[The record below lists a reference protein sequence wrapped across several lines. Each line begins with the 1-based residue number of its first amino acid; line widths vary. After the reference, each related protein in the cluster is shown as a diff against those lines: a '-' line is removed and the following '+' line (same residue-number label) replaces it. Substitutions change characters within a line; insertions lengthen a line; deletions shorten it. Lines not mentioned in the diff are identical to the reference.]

1 MRLSRQEI
9 VMNYAVLGFFA
20 LMTLVPLVGLLSS
33 AVSSPSAAAPQFG
46 IPDSIHL
53 SNFVTAWE
61 EAHFSRYLLSS
72 AIVSTTAT
80 TICCFVSTLAGYA
93 FATMEFRGRSVLFA
107 LIVAGIIVPSEAVI
121 VPQYFELRSVGLTD
135 TYVSLIGPMTAGAL
149 AFGTFWMRNF
159 FRSLPPALLD
169 AAAVDGSNSWQTLW
183 RVLVPTSRPA
193 IVTMATLVFMWT
205 WNEFLLALVMITS
218 DPLRTAPL
226 GLSFFR
232 GENLTEYSLLSAAAI
247 IVAIPVVTLY
257 FFFQR
262 HFIAGMLSGAI
273 KE

>member
-9 VMNYAVLGFFA
+9 FMNYAILGFFA
-20 LMTLVPLVGLLSS
+20 LMTLVPLLGLLSS
-33 AVSSPSAAAPQFG
+33 AVSSPSAAAPHFG

-53 SNFVTAWE
+53 SNFVTAWK
-61 EAHFSRYLLSS
+61 EAHFSQYLLSS
-72 AIVSTTAT
+72 LIVSSIAT

-93 FATMEFRGRSVLFA
+93 FATMDFRGRSVLFA
-107 LIVAGIIVPSEAVI
+107 LLVAGIIVPSEAVI

-135 TYVSLIGPMTAGAL
+135 TYWSLIGPETAGAL
-149 AFGTFWMRNF
+149 AFGTFWMRNY

-183 RVLVPTSRPA
+183 RVLVPTSTPA

-232 GENLTEYSLLSAAAI
+232 GAHLTEYSLLSAAAI
-247 IVAIPVVTLY
+247 IVAIPVIALY